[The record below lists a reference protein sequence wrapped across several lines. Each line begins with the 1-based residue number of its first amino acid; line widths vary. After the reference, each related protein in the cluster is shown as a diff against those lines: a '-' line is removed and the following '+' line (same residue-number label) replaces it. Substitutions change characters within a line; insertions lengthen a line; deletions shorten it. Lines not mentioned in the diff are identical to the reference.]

1 MTKQEIKFAQ
11 QDVYKAGRILSSVG
25 LRVDG
30 SKYYK
35 KYREMYDALNELNNM
50 LIKDLNN

>member
-11 QDVYKAGRILSSVG
+11 QDVYKAGNILCSVG
-25 LRVDG
+25 LRVSG

-35 KYREMYDALNELNNM
+35 KYREMYDALNELNRM
-50 LIKDLNN
+50 LIEDLK

>member
-1 MTKQEIKFAQ
+1 MTKQEIKWAHA
-11 QDVYKAGRILSSVG
+11 DVYKAGNILSSVG
-25 LRVDG
+25 MRVDG

-50 LIKDLNN
+50 LIEDLK